1 MSGLFSC
8 LKLSLACLA
17 GGLFA
22 TVAVAG
28 PLQFDVT
35 LREADAM
42 PEQDRVPVSF
52 PYHNPHEMAVE
63 IVEFRSTCGACLT
76 AGPKQKVEPGGKSA
90 VDAVFLVGA
99 VGGELEKKLTV
110 VMRDADGAFHEQELT
125 VRVTVPEVV
134 QVRPKKLE
142 WELGGAGGEQ
152 VFDVKIPG
160 DEPIHV
166 TAARCTRP
174 DFAVVVEEVENG
186 RHYRVRVTPTKLD
199 VPQLGLLK
207 IETDCPIEKYKNHIV
222 FVAVRE

>member
-1 MSGLFSC
+1 MSGLFNR
-8 LKLSLACLA
+8 LLSRAA
-17 GGLFA
+17 WLFGYA
-22 TVAVAG
+22 LVTGALGG
-28 PLQFDVT
+28 PLKFDVT
-35 LREADAM
+35 LREADAT

-52 PYHNPHEMAVE
+52 PYHNPHDIAVE

-76 AGPKQKVEPGGKSA
+76 AGPKQKVDPGGKSA
-90 VDAVFLVGA
+90 VDALFLVGA
-99 VGGELEKKLTV
+99 VGGKLEKKLTV
-110 VMRDADGAFHEQELT
+110 VMRDANGAFHEQDLT

-142 WELGGAGGEQ
+142 WALGGEGGEQ

-160 DEPIHV
+160 DDPIHV

-174 DFAVVVEEVENG
+174 AFAVIVDEVEKG
-186 RHYRVRVTPTKLD
+186 RHYRVRVTPSKLD